1 MRNRR
6 NIWQWI
12 PLTAIGGLALS
23 GLQSCSFLGPRT
35 LSQGR
40 PAYND
45 AIVATNS
52 EQVLAMI
59 VRMRYGLATS
69 QLAVSSITGNVRF
82 SASLGTQVGV
92 GPSKNFEGNLVPFS
106 GGVTYDE
113 NPTISYVPVQ
123 GEEHIRRLMSPI
135 PLTLLVPLLNSG
147 AETAE
152 ILTLL
157 VSRVNGIPNP
167 NFLAAQATPDD
178 RFARLATLVD
188 ELSLA
193 DKLEIEE
200 SIGTKELYQFWIHDY
215 APAYR
220 TQVQQLIDLLG
231 IGGVAA
237 RGEDI
242 SLVLVAAVRPPT
254 ERSVAIH
261 PRSVVD
267 LGIIASA
274 TVDVP
279 EEDRIEGLTL
289 EHPKLGLAGEYIKI
303 RRSKDQPVRAAAAT
317 RFRDWWYYIAGNDRK
332 SKMYFRI
339 FGALM
344 SAQIAEAVK
353 GASTAPVLTVPVSQ

>member
-1 MRNRR
+1 
-6 NIWQWI
+6 
-12 PLTAIGGLALS
+12 
-23 GLQSCSFLGPRT
+23 

-52 EQVLAMI
+52 EQELAMI

-69 QLAVSSITGNVRF
+69 QLAVSSITANVRF
-82 SASLGTQVGV
+82 KAELGTQLGF
-92 GPSKNFEGNLVPFS
+92 GPDENFEGNLIPFS

-135 PLTLLVPLLNSG
+135 PLALLVPLLNSG
-147 AETAE
+147 AETAQ

-157 VSRVNGIPNP
+157 VSRLNGIPNP
-167 NFLAAQATPDD
+167 NFLAAEASPDD
-178 RFARLATLVD
+178 RFARLAALLD

-193 DKLEIEE
+193 DKLEIVE
-200 SIGTKELYQFWIHDY
+200 SVGTKELYQFWIHDY

-220 TQVQQLIDLLG
+220 TQAQQIVNLLG
-231 IGGVAA
+231 IRGVVAE
-237 RGEDI
+237 GEDI
-242 SLVLVAAVRPPT
+242 SLALVAAVRPPT
-254 ERSVAIH
+254 DRSVAIQ
-261 PRSVVD
+261 PRSVID

-279 EEDRIEGLTL
+279 EEDRSEGLTL

-303 RRSKDQPVRAAAAT
+303 RRAKERPKRAAAAT
-317 RFRDWWYYIAGNDRK
+317 RFRGWWYYIAGDDRK
-332 SKMYFRI
+332 SKMYFRT

-344 SAQIAEAVK
+344 SAQIAAAVE

>member
-1 MRNRR
+1 MRNGTSICR
-6 NIWQWI
+6 WI
-12 PLTAIGGLALS
+12 AVTAFGGLALS

-52 EQVLAMI
+52 EQELAMI

-69 QLAVSSITGNVRF
+69 QLAVSSITANVRF
-82 SASLGTQVGV
+82 GARLGVQAGF
-92 GPSKNFEGNLVPFS
+92 GPDENYEGNLIPFS
-106 GGVTYDE
+106 GGVTYDQ

-135 PLTLLVPLLNSG
+135 PLALLVPLLNAG
-147 AETAE
+147 AETAQ

-157 VSRVNGIPNP
+157 VSRLNGIPNP
-167 NFLAAQATPDD
+167 NFLAPLASPDD
-178 RFARLATLVD
+178 RFARLAALVD

-193 DKLEIEE
+193 DKLETVE
-200 SIGTKELYQFWIHDY
+200 STETKELFQFWINDY

-220 TQVQQLIDLLG
+220 TQVQQLVNLLG
-231 IGGVAA
+231 IGGVVTE
-237 RGEDI
+237 GEDI
-242 SLVLVAAVRPPT
+242 SLALVAAVRPPT
-254 ERSVAIH
+254 ERSVAIQ
-261 PRSVVD
+261 PRSVAD

-303 RRSKDQPVRAAAAT
+303 RRSADRPVKAAAAT
-317 RFRDWWYYIAGNDRK
+317 RFRDWWYYIADNDLK

-353 GASTAPVLTVPVSQ
+353 GASTAPVLTVPVSR

>member
-6 NIWQWI
+6 NICRWI
-12 PLTAIGGLALS
+12 SVTAISGLALS
-23 GLQSCSFLGPRT
+23 GLQSCAFLGPRT

-52 EQVLAMI
+52 EQELAMI

-69 QLAVSSITGNVRF
+69 QLAVSSITANVRF
-82 SASLGTQVGV
+82 SASLRTQAGF
-92 GPSKNFEGNLVPFS
+92 GPSENYAGNIIPFS

-123 GEEHIRRLMSPI
+123 GEDHIRRLMSPI
-135 PLTLLVPLLNSG
+135 PLALLVPLMNSG
-147 AETAE
+147 VETAQL
-152 ILTLL
+152 LTLL
-157 VSRVNGIPNP
+157 VSRLNGIPNP
-167 NFLAAQATPDD
+167 KFLAPQATPDD
-178 RFARLATLVD
+178 RFARLATLMD

-193 DKLEIEE
+193 DKLKIVE
-200 SIGTKELYQFWIHDY
+200 SIGTKGQYHLWLQGY

-220 TQVQQLIDLLG
+220 TQVQELVNLLG
-231 IGGVAA
+231 IRGVVAA
-237 RGEDI
+237 GEDI
-242 SLVLVAAVRPPT
+242 LLPLVAALQPPT
-254 ERSVAIH
+254 ERSIAIQ
-261 PRSVVD
+261 PRSVID
-267 LGIIASA
+267 LAIIASA

-289 EHPKLGLAGEYIKI
+289 EHPKLGLAGKYIKI
-303 RRSKDQPVRAAAAT
+303 RRAKNRPVKAAAAT
-317 RFRDWWYYIAGNDRK
+317 RFQDWWYYIAGNDRK

-344 SAQIAEAVK
+344 SAQVAAAVK
-353 GASTAPVLTVPVSQ
+353 GASTAPVLTVPVSR

>member
-6 NIWQWI
+6 NICRWI
-12 PLTAIGGLALS
+12 SVTAIGGLALS
-23 GLQSCSFLGPRT
+23 GLQSCAFLGPRT

-45 AIVATNS
+45 AIVTTNS

-69 QLAVSSITGNVRF
+69 QLAVSSITANVRF
-82 SASLGTQVGV
+82 SASLATQAGF
-92 GPSKNFEGNLVPFS
+92 GPDESFAGNIIPFS

-135 PLTLLVPLLNSG
+135 PLALLVPLLNSG
-147 AETAE
+147 AETAQV
-152 ILTLL
+152 LTLL
-157 VSRVNGIPNP
+157 VSRLNGIPNP

-200 SIGTKELYQFWIHDY
+200 SIGTKEHYLFWIHDY

-220 TQVQQLIDLLG
+220 TQVQELVNLLG
-231 IGGVAA
+231 VSDVVAE
-237 RGEDI
+237 GEDI
-242 SLVLVAAVRPPT
+242 SLPLVAAVRPPT
-254 ERSVAIH
+254 DRSVAIQ
-261 PRSVVD
+261 PRSVID
-267 LGIIASA
+267 LALIASA
-274 TVDVP
+274 AVDVP

-303 RRSKDQPVRAAAAT
+303 RRAKDRPENAAAAT
-317 RFRDWWYYIAGNDRK
+317 RFRDWWYYIAGNDLK
-332 SKMYFRI
+332 SKMYFRT

-344 SAQIAEAVK
+344 SAQIAAAVK

>member
-6 NIWQWI
+6 YIRRLI
-12 PLTAIGGLALS
+12 SVAAIGGLALS
-23 GLQSCSFLGPRT
+23 GLQSCSFFGPRT
-35 LSQGR
+35 LRQGR
-40 PAYND
+40 PAYNN
-45 AIVATNS
+45 AIVETNS
-52 EQVLAMI
+52 EQELAMI

-69 QLAVSSITGNVRF
+69 QLAVSSITANVRF
-82 SASLGTQVGV
+82 SASLRTQAGF
-92 GPSKNFEGNLVPFS
+92 GPSENFEGNLVPFS

-135 PLTLLVPLLNSG
+135 PLALLVPLLNSG
-147 AETAE
+147 TEIAQ
-152 ILTLL
+152 ILTIL
-157 VSRVNGIPNP
+157 VSRINGIPNP
-167 NFLAAQATPDD
+167 NFLAPQATPDN
-178 RFARLATLVD
+178 RFARLAALVD
-188 ELSLA
+188 EVSLA
-193 DKLEIEE
+193 DKLEIVE
-200 SIGTKELYQFWIHDY
+200 SIGTKERYRFWIHDY

-220 TQVQQLIDLLG
+220 TQVQELVNLLG

-242 SLVLVAAVRPPT
+242 SLPLVAAVRPPMK
-254 ERSVAIH
+254 RSVAIQ
-261 PRSVVD
+261 PRSVFD

-279 EEDRIEGLTL
+279 EEDRFEGLTL

-303 RRSKDQPVRAAAAT
+303 RRAKDRPVKAAAAT
-317 RFRDWWYYIAGNDRK
+317 RVRDWWYYIAGNDRK

-344 SAQIAEAVK
+344 SAQIAAAVK
-353 GASTAPVLTVPVSQ
+353 GVSSAPVLTVPVSQ